1 MKKTLLSLVLIAGL
15 SADELLVIDPDK
27 NGTNIRELPK
37 GKVIAKIPYV
47 KASDERARE
56 LRSVKIIKQAQD
68 GWFIVGFGKDG
79 EKLGYMHKS
88 VLGSCA
94 GGTEDGEAGLFDDN
108 GEVIARIGGTLV
120 HLEGMAEREIHE
132 VKSVMYKVSLKDKK
146 GKKLVGWIYPE
157 VLFND
162 PSYCKAW
169 E

>member
-56 LRSVKIIKQAQD
+56 LRTIKISGAVGG
-68 GWFIVGFGKDG
+68 GWFMVGYGQNY
-79 EKLGYMHKS
+79 EKYGYMHKS

-94 GGTEDGEAGLFDDN
+94 SGTEDGEAVLMNDKGKA
-108 GEVIARIGGTLV
+108 IAKIGGALV
-120 HLEGMAEREIHE
+120 RLEDIKYENGKDI
-132 VKSVMYKVSLKDKK
+132 VYKVSLKNKK
-146 GKKLVGWIYPE
+146 GKKLVGWIYPNA
-157 VLFND
+157 LFND